1 MKDPLSIILNDWW
14 INNIINKTIYPLVTK
29 SSVVIKF
36 NLELEADYNSFDGRT
51 PEEFA
56 DLIEE
61 DLHVCLSDFR
71 ESDVQGIFSQVESV
85 SLIEQN

>member
-1 MKDPLSIILNDWW
+1 MSKP
-14 INNIINKTIYPLVTK
+14 
-29 SSVVIKF
+29 SVVVTF
-36 NLELEADYNSFDGRT
+36 NLELEADYNPFDGRT

-56 DLIEE
+56 DLLEE

-71 ESDVQGIFSQVESV
+71 ENDVQGIFSQVESV

>member
-1 MKDPLSIILNDWW
+1 MKDLQSIILNDWW
-14 INNIINKTIYPLVTK
+14 INNIINKTIYSLVTK

-56 DLIEE
+56 DLLEE

-71 ESDVQGIFSQVESV
+71 ENDVQGIFSQVESV